1 MKLVKGSLAAKKYMA
16 NIRSKKKINGNEKE
30 LSYNAQNYY
39 KTFVKLYPDHLTID
53 TTTPSKDINKA
64 VAELEKN
71 NLIVKLNYN
80 KGFADYQLN
89 KNNMK
94 KIGSVKASKE
104 VKKTLKAKK
113 LYMPHGYATAKR
125 KRKIGEVHTDTKSH
139 NVKIDIMSG
148 VNPYI
153 EKIKKGLIIIQNEID
168 FLNKEIKV
176 TKEILIKK
184 SMFNRK
190 KYLMNEL
197 NIGKQLLKKF

>member
-16 NIRSKKKINGNEKE
+16 NIRSKKKINGNEKKQFYIE
-30 LSYNAQNYY
+30 FLNKDKGFKKDIKYFSTFNSAKNFAL
-39 KTFVKLYPDHLTID
+39 KTFDKFDSDMI
-53 TTTPSKDINKA
+53 K
-64 VAELEKN
+64 
-71 NLIVKLNYN
+71 
-80 KGFADYQLN
+80 Q
-89 KNNMK
+89 NNMK

-104 VKKTLKAKK
+104 VKKTLKEKK